1 MGNKE
6 VYVILLTIMIFE
18 KGIFFKELTILF
30 EVWNQKKFHLTKK
43 KQKTLIFFTRWAFTF
58 VLSKKQQIIKI
69 LLKYY

>member
-30 EVWNQKKFHLTKK
+30 KVWNQKKFHLTKN
-43 KQKTLIFFTRWAFTF
+43 KQKTLIFFTCWAFTF